1 MYKYLL
7 VPKVEYIAISSAST
21 TSICIPVC
29 CAQQGLW
36 FGGRQLIC
44 RNFSRTA
51 NTSSQRTG
59 TVKCRRK
66 ETERDC
72 DDMIE
77 CLGSAGK
84 KVNTQA
90 QRGRMSKEARAVDR
104 WGQSPTYTAS
114 YDPRETERSSFRS
127 QRSRSQN
134 RSLVRGWGKRV
145 KSLCVEAQSLAQGF
159 GVRWKGRPQSR
170 RFSQGTCRAT

>member
-1 MYKYLL
+1 MVLAFITSSLHETDTRPTGFSYVYKYLL

-114 YDPRETERSSFRS
+114 YDPQETERSSFRS
-127 QRSRSQN
+127 
-134 RSLVRGWGKRV
+134 
-145 KSLCVEAQSLAQGF
+145 
-159 GVRWKGRPQSR
+159 
-170 RFSQGTCRAT
+170 